1 MISINLQYYNI
12 NERCK
17 ILILLCKYIYTHID
31 KSNIMIEDHKIK
43 LNSKKMINF
52 FIEKFQGS
60 IFLGI

>member
-52 FIEKFQGS
+52 FIEKF
-60 IFLGI
+60 

>member
-12 NERCK
+12 NEIICK

-31 KSNIMIEDHKIK
+31 KSNIMIENNHKIK

-52 FIEKFQGS
+52 FIEKF
-60 IFLGI
+60 